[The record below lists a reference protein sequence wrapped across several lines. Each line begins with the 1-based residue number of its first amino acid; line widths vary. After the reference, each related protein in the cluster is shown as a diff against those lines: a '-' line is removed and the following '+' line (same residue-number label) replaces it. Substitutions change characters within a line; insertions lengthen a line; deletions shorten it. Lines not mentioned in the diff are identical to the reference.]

1 MLDRSSIAA
10 IALMAALVSTIPAAQ
25 AFDDAKYPDM
35 KGAWHR
41 ALAPMPRFDPSKPRG
56 LAQQPPLTPEFQALF
71 EASLADQAAGGQGN
85 HTVYTCLAWG
95 MPGGRQS
102 HDGSKPCPPA
112 FWSAVFHS
120 KSAWYSGVSGAFCP
134 AATQRGGIPPRSHLP
149 FQSGYFVSSNAC
161 APVVAMHNAAASTI
175 APIELW

>member
-25 AFDDAKYPDM
+25 AFDDAKYPDL

-71 EASLADQAAGGQGN
+71 EASLP
-85 HTVYTCLAWG
+85 T
-95 MPGGRQS
+95 R
-102 HDGSKPCPPA
+102 PPA
-112 FWSAVFHS
+112 DRAITRSIP
-120 KSAWYSGVSGAFCP
+120 AWRGAC
-134 AATQRGGIPPRSHLP
+134 RR
-149 FQSGYFVSSNAC
+149 
-161 APVVAMHNAAASTI
+161 
-175 APIELW
+175 